1 MAQKSV
7 DEITNNAIRE
17 GGILTLLYFDLHGN
31 SKATVRDIMVGFVGK
46 LSKEKGVIY
55 ALGEIDE
62 PMVDGELFSTSA
74 EVKLLVQDFVTLV
87 NLCSRYAPIGIEILR
102 PYELKLPLSQVQ
114 AALLNVSSVTSEF
127 TSMYMEKMMTPEEKQ
142 EYGRKIR
149 HRMEIGKKLM
159 EKKNEGAK

>member
-7 DEITNNAIRE
+7 DEITNNAIKE

-31 SKATVRDIMVGFVGK
+31 SKETVRDIMVGFVGK

-62 PMVDGELFSTSA
+62 PIVDGELFSTSA
-74 EVKLLVQDFVTLV
+74 EVKMLVLDFVTLV
-87 NLCSRYAPIGIEILR
+87 NLCARYAPIGIEILR

-114 AALLNVSSVTSEF
+114 AALLNVSTVTSEF

-142 EYGRKIR
+142 EYGRKLR
-149 HRMEIGKKLM
+149 HRMEIGKKLI
-159 EKKNEGAK
+159 ENKRK